1 MRRTLI
7 ALVLTMTAVLAGLT
21 WASPANAA
29 TFDQKLALV
38 SSFTQANGASYS
50 AWNSA
55 RNNQG
60 AYADYA
66 LDWSTD
72 YCSFSPD
79 QPLGFDFRIPCWRH
93 DFGYRNFKA
102 LGRFPGNKDHVDDAF
117 YFDLKAKCATYSWV
131 VRPAC
136 YSLAWTYYEAVHN
149 FGSLVVSKAAL
160 DRAAADKEAALN
172 RQAATASR

>member
-7 ALVLTMTAVLAGLT
+7 TLVLSTLALVVGLSIANPAYAVTA
-21 WASPANAA
+21 
-29 TFDQKLALV
+29 DQKLALIN
-38 SSFTQANGASYS
+38 SFTQATSGSYNS
-50 AWNSA
+50 WNWA
-55 RNNQG
+55 RTNQG

-72 YCSFSPD
+72 YCSASPD
-79 QPLGFDFRIPCWRH
+79 QPLGFDFRLPCWRH
-93 DFGYRNFKA
+93 DFGYRNYKA
-102 LGRFPGNKDHVDDAF
+102 IGQFPANKDHVDSAF

-149 FGSLVVSKAAL
+149 FGSLAVTKEQL
-160 DRAAADKEAALN
+160 DAAAAYKRSLERGAAE
-172 RQAATASR
+172 

>member
-1 MRRTLI
+1 MRRTLVT
-7 ALVLTMTAVLAGLT
+7 LVLTLAAVLAALAV
-21 WASPANAA
+21 ASPASAA
-29 TFDQKLALV
+29 TVAQKLALLT
-38 SSFTQANGASYS
+38 SFSQPTSGSYN

-55 RNNQG
+55 RNNRG

-72 YCSFSPD
+72 YCSSSPD

-102 LGRFPGNKDHVDDAF
+102 MGQFPSSKDRIDNSF

-136 YSLAWTYYEAVHN
+136 DSLAWTYYQAVHL
-149 FGSLVVSKAAL
+149 FGALSVSQAEL
-160 DRAAADKEAALN
+160 DQAAAYKTALQHDAA
-172 RQAATASR
+172 AAQ